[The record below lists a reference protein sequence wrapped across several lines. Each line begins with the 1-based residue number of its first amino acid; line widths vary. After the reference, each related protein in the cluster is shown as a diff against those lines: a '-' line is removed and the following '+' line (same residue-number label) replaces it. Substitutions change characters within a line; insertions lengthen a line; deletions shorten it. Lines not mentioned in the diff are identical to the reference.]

1 MASVFRPGAFA
12 LISGG
17 ASGVGYSFAQ
27 HCRRSGMHLALL
39 DINKDSLSKAT
50 SALSAIDNKLLTL
63 SYEIDVSDLSAWK
76 TIHADL
82 SSKTQNIDF
91 LMLNAGTSFK
101 PSGGNPWLDPTYFH
115 NTLGTNFFGII
126 HGLGVFLPLVLSST
140 GKSAVVMTGSK
151 QGITNPPG
159 NPAYNASKS
168 AVKTVA
174 EQLAHDLR
182 TKTSSVF
189 NENVSAHLLVPGWT
203 FTGLSG
209 NVGPVPDD
217 IAIEK
222 KPGGAW
228 LPSQVMEYGVKKIIE
243 GKFYIICPDTDVDE
257 SLDNARMTY
266 AAADVTDG
274 RSALSRW
281 DEKHKDGA
289 AEWISKDAERRRDG
303 Q

>member
-39 DINKDSLSKAT
+39 DINKDSLSKAVST
-50 SALSAIDNKLLTL
+50 LSALDNKLLTL
-63 SYEIDVSDLSAWK
+63 SYELDVSDLEAWK
-76 TIHADL
+76 AIHADL
-82 SSKTQNIDF
+82 SSKTQIIDF

-101 PSGGNPWLDPTYFH
+101 TTNPWLDPTYFH
-115 NTLGTNFFGII
+115 NTLGTNFFGMI
-126 HGLGVFLPLVLSST
+126 HGLSTFLPMVLSST
-140 GKSAVVMTGSK
+140 GKSAVVLTGSK

-182 TKTSSVF
+182 TGSSPIH
-189 NENVSAHLLVPGWT
+189 NSNVSAHLLVPGWT
-203 FTGLSG
+203 YTGLSG
-209 NVGPVPDD
+209 NIGPVPDD
-217 IAIEK
+217 IALK
-222 KPGGAW
+222 NKPKGAW
-228 LPSQVMEYGVKKIIE
+228 LPSQVMEYGVKKIEE
-243 GKFYIICPDTDVDE
+243 GRFYIICPDTDVDE

-266 AAADVTDG
+266 AMGDITEG

-281 DEKHKDGA
+281 DEKFKEGA
-289 AEWISKDAERRRDG
+289 GEWIGKDAERRRGG